1 MATATSTCWC
11 SKLIV
16 KKQKGEFIS
25 PFLLK
30 IPEKTTALLLA

>member
-11 SKLIV
+11 SKVIV

-25 PFLLK
+25 PFFMK
-30 IPEKTTALLLA
+30 TPRKTTALLLA